1 MKCFNCSLTIS
12 LPLSILL
19 MIRTKGFKCENTCLQ
34 INVKRH
40 EKKGEFKEY
49 NMELEYTI
57 YKFKST
63 CKP

>member
-1 MKCFNCSLTIS
+1 
-12 LPLSILL
+12 